1 MVFPRSPP
9 LPPSPPELLPPPG
22 PPPLVYDPTAILRDV
37 GDYGLRETCPDGQEK
52 LGMEYD
58 LTHATETVNNLGGFP
73 GGMTQT
79 TCTAPPPHGINCGP
93 NGDGY
98 FPCGCAC
105 QCTNMNS
112 GQAQAQELRYEVRRE
127 IVEAKAR
134 ERGRIVCRRPRGWPD
149 CRSGRGHVLRWNGR
163 GHTVRRGRDQRD
175 RVPAV

>member
-1 MVFPRSPP
+1 M
-9 LPPSPPELLPPPG
+9 
-22 PPPLVYDPTAILRDV
+22 

-52 LGMEYD
+52 LGMEFD

-79 TCTAPPPHGINCGP
+79 TCTVPTDTHTHCGP

-112 GQAQAQELRYEVRRE
+112 GQAQELRYDVRL
-127 IVEAKAR
+127 VEARAR
-134 ERGRIVCRRPRGWPD
+134 ERGRIVSFGTRCGER
-149 CRSGRGHVLRWNGR
+149 L
-163 GHTVRRGRDQRD
+163 
-175 RVPAV
+175 

>member
-1 MVFPRSPP
+1 MHLLAVCLAAHDWLVFPRSPP

-22 PPPLVYDPTAILRDV
+22 PPPPPPLVYDPTAILRDV

-58 LTHATETVNNLGGFP
+58 LTQATEAVNNLGGFP

-79 TCTAPPPHGINCGP
+79 TCTVPAGTQHTNCGP

-98 FPCGCAC
+98 FPCGCGC

-112 GQAQAQELRYEVRRE
+112 GQAQELRYEVRRE

-134 ERGRIVCRRPRGWPD
+134 ERED
-149 CRSGRGHVLRWNGR
+149 
-163 GHTVRRGRDQRD
+163 
-175 RVPAV
+175 A